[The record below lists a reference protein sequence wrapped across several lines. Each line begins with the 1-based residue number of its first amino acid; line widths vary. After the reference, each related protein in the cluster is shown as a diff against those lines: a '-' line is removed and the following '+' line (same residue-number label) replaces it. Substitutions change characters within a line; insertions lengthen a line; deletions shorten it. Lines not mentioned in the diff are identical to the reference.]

1 MRTLTGSALAV
12 NNWAMWWLR
21 RDKDCI
27 ALVVAW
33 AVLLQSAI
41 LSFSFGLHAS
51 AYAAAPDQT
60 AVLCSVQGAVADG
73 QLPAEHNQQH
83 DLACCTFAC
92 RLACGSVA
100 GGMLADD
107 ARVPLPGSAILLVE
121 APRTDA
127 IPPHDADL
135 LSAQPRA
142 PPLA

>member
-1 MRTLTGSALAV
+1 MG
-12 NNWAMWWLR
+12 WLR

-33 AVLLQSAI
+33 ALLLQSAI

-51 AYAAAPDQT
+51 AYAAAPNQT
-60 AVLCSVQGAVADG
+60 AVLCSVQSAVADG
-73 QLPAEHNQQH
+73 QLPAEHHQQH

-100 GGMLADD
+100 GGMLSDD
-107 ARVPLPGSAILLVE
+107 ARVRLPGSAVLLVE
-121 APRTDA
+121 APCTDA

-142 PPLA
+142 PPIA

>member
-1 MRTLTGSALAV
+1 MG
-12 NNWAMWWLR
+12 WLR

-60 AVLCSVQGAVADG
+60 AVLCSVQGAVANG
-73 QLPAEHNQQH
+73 QLPAEHNRQH

-100 GGMLADD
+100 GGMLADHV
-107 ARVPLPGSAILLVE
+107 RVPLPGSVAILVE

-127 IPPHDADL
+127 ILPHGADL

>member
-1 MRTLTGSALAV
+1 MG
-12 NNWAMWWLR
+12 WLR

-33 AVLLQSAI
+33 ALLLQSAI

-51 AYAAAPDQT
+51 AYAAAPDQA
-60 AVLCSVQGAVADG
+60 AVFCSVQGAVADG
-73 QLPAEHNQQH
+73 QFPAEHHQQN

-107 ARVPLPGSAILLVE
+107 ARVPLPGSAVLLVE

-127 IPPHDADL
+127 IPGLGADL

-142 PPLA
+142 PPPA